1 MIIKLL
7 FYALLLIWPSV
18 LLSDSKIDKYN
29 FSIQFSNLSIAKISA
44 TVNKNE
50 NKILYSIVSSS
61 DGSLKSFYKFSST
74 IKGQSKR
81 IRDKLFPSIYETFS
95 SYKGKTRKSYVEW
108 NNSNNVFKFQN
119 TPKLDLKKVN
129 KIPQNTIF
137 NVIDPFTAL
146 INTIDNLQL
155 NNSCI
160 NKFRVFDGR
169 RRYDLEMIELSRSFL
184 KKDRPKTYEGNVIVC
199 GLRFYPIGGHYLD
212 SKWKPENDKFS
223 DIKLYF
229 GFLNKKVF
237 PVRMEINRWFGSIIT
252 RIIFT

>member
-1 MIIKLL
+1 MCIRDSPTTP
-7 FYALLLIWPSV
+7 WPYWP
-18 LLSDSKIDKYN
+18 LQL
-29 FSIQFSNLSIAKISA
+29 
-44 TVNKNE
+44 TT
-50 NKILYSIVSSS
+50 SSS
-61 DGSLKSFYKFSST
+61 HKEGCERNWLINTKEFLKDKNGNLKGIKT
-74 IKGQSKR
+74 IG
-81 IRDKLFPSIYETFS
+81 
-95 SYKGKTRKSYVEW
+95 VEW
-108 NNSNNVFKFQN
+108 DNSNNVLKFKN

-137 NVIDPFTAL
+137 NVLDPFTAL

-160 NKFRVFDGR
+160 NKFRIFDGR
-169 RRYDLEMIELSRSFL
+169 RRYDLEIIELSRSFL

-229 GFLNKKVF
+229 GFLNKKFV

>member
-1 MIIKLL
+1 MTFFNRKEEVVQLEL
-7 FYALLLIWPSV
+7 TREGRRQ
-18 LLSDSKIDKYN
+18 LSLGN
-29 FSIQFSNLSIAKISA
+29 FKPAYYEFLDDD
-44 TVNKNE
+44 
-50 NKILYSIVSSS
+50 ILYDRKNLDS
-61 DGSLKSFYKFSST
+61 DGNEEQNE
-74 IKGQSKR
+74 IKKR
-81 IRDKLFPSIYETFS
+81 IKDKLFPSIYETFS
-95 SYKGKTRKSYVEW
+95 IYKGKTRKSNVEW
-108 NNSNNVFKFQN
+108 DNSNNVLKFKN

-137 NVIDPFTAL
+137 NVLDPFTAL

-160 NKFRVFDGR
+160 NKFRIFDGR

>member
-7 FYALLLIWPSV
+7 FYALLLIWPSI

-29 FSIQFSNLSIAKISA
+29 YSVQFSNLSIAKIST
-44 TVNKNE
+44 TVNKKI
-50 NKILYSIVSSS
+50 NKISYSIISSS
-61 DGSLKSFYKFSST
+61 DGSLKSFYKFSS
-74 IKGQSKR
+74 IINGYSSR
-81 IRDKLFPSIYETFS
+81 IRDKLFPSIYKTFS
-95 SYKGKTRKSYVEW
+95 NYKGETRTSNVEW
-108 NNSNNVFKFQN
+108 DNYNNVLKFQN

-129 KIPQNTIF
+129 KIPQSSIF
-137 NVIDPFTAL
+137 NVMDPFTAL
-146 INTIDNLQL
+146 VNAIYNLQL

-160 NKFRVFDGR
+160 NKFRIFDGR
-169 RRYDLEMIELSRSFL
+169 RRYDLEMIELNRSFL

-199 GLRFYPIGGHYLD
+199 GLRFHPIGGHYLD

-252 RIIFT
+252 RIIFA